1 MKAPN
6 KLIEDFV
13 KSQDRV
19 QYIDV
24 ATQMFEGLEKP
35 PRDLFIED
43 GLHPTAKCYGMW
55 TSIIK
60 PVLLER
66 FAGASPVTE
75 NGRTPISLRRREC
88 NRVRAVQEPGIFPPL
103 QSLEYSRSATASASC

>member
-1 MKAPN
+1 MKAAN
-6 KLIEDFV
+6 HMIQDFV
-13 KSQDRV
+13 RTQDRV

-24 ATQMFEGLEKP
+24 ATAMFERQEKP

-43 GLHPTAKCYGMW
+43 GLHPTAKCYAMW

-66 FAGASPVTE
+66 FAGASTVTE
-75 NGRTPISLRRREC
+75 NGRTP
-88 NRVRAVQEPGIFPPL
+88 
-103 QSLEYSRSATASASC
+103 SRFRFAGENAMLSAR